1 MANSNFCML
10 DSEITTN
17 DIKLKTGSNFLGI
30 LNDIKRRPEDAAKEL
45 DVSLELIYSIIN
57 GQSELP
63 SELVEKATKV
73 WPVNKRDFFVIE
85 DDCADGIK
93 LMTAADSEKSK
104 RVMERAGK
112 PYYEY
117 RDTAMSKVGPFRPE
131 WIMELCN
138 VTDNDPEN
146 KSIQWNN
153 GHFMHQFTYFIGDVN
168 FYYIDKSGKKQTAK
182 MSTGDSMY
190 IAPFVPHTFATRK
203 NPKTNGLILA
213 LTYGGKLT
221 GEFQQE
227 LSSMSNLGHEFALD
241 FSSIESASSSLLKY
255 NRQISTLTLEELSK
269 RSDITVE
276 DLESFESGIKQPSIQ
291 NLKKIAESLSVNIR
305 DLLPN
310 DKIEDK
316 VILKSHKYCKTWYYP
331 ENEKHYKFYELA
343 TTTALPFSK
352 SLEVEILNSNDSELD
367 ICSGLHQYIYNI
379 GKNQITLNWE
389 INGKKNQKVIYPND
403 SLYMKPFVK
412 HNFRGSGKLLILR
425 VGGKIPGDS
434 QRELS
439 IVGKEN
445 AERSISE
452 TTLWFDKKG
461 KN

>member
-1 MANSNFCML
+1 
-10 DSEITTN
+10 
-17 DIKLKTGSNFLGI
+17 
-30 LNDIKRRPEDAAKEL
+30 
-45 DVSLELIYSIIN
+45 
-57 GQSELP
+57 
-63 SELVEKATKV
+63 
-73 WPVNKRDFFVIE
+73 
-85 DDCADGIK
+85 
-93 LMTAADSEKSK
+93 
-104 RVMERAGK
+104 
-112 PYYEY
+112 
-117 RDTAMSKVGPFRPE
+117 
-131 WIMELCN
+131 
-138 VTDNDPEN
+138 
-146 KSIQWNN
+146 
-153 GHFMHQFTYFIGDVN
+153 
-168 FYYIDKSGKKQTAK
+168 

-190 IAPFVPHTFATRK
+190 ITPFVPHTFATR
-203 NPKTNGLILA
+203 NNSNSNGVILA

-227 LSSMSNLGHEFALD
+227 LASMSNLGQEFALD
-241 FSSIESASSSLLKY
+241 FSSTETASSSLLRY
-255 NRQISTLTLEELSK
+255 NREISTLTLEELSK
-269 RSDITVE
+269 RTNISLD
-276 DLESFESGIKQPSIQ
+276 DLTSFESDSNKPSIKE
-291 NLKKIAESLSVNIR
+291 LEKIAKSLSVNIR

-310 DKIEDK
+310 DVIEDK
-316 VILKSHKYCKTWYYP
+316 VILKMHENCRSWYYP
-331 ENEKHYKFYELA
+331 EVKKHYKFFELA
-343 TTTALPFSK
+343 STTTLPFSK

-445 AERSISE
+445 AERAISE

>member
-1 MANSNFCML
+1 MFDPETVANQN
-10 DSEITTN
+10 
-17 DIKLKTGSNFLGI
+17 KLKSGSNLLGI
-30 LNDIKRRPEDAAKEL
+30 LNDIKRRPEDAAREL
-45 DVSLELIYSIIN
+45 DVSLELINSIIR
-57 GQSELP
+57 GQSDLP
-63 SELVEKATKV
+63 AELVEKAVKI

-85 DDCADGIK
+85 DDCPDGIK
-93 LMTAADSEKSK
+93 LMTATDSEKSK
-104 RVMERAGK
+104 RIMERAGK

-138 VTDNDPEN
+138 VSDNDPEN
-146 KSIQWNN
+146 KLIQWNN

-168 FYYIDKSGKKQTAK
+168 FYYIDKNGKKQTAK

-190 IAPFVPHTFATRK
+190 IAPFVPHTFATR
-203 NPKTNGLILA
+203 NNSNSNGIILA

-227 LSSMSNLGHEFALD
+227 LASMSNLGQEFALD
-241 FSSIESASSSLLKY
+241 FSSIESSSGSLLRY
-255 NRQISTLTLEELSK
+255 NREISTLSLEELSK
-269 RSDITVE
+269 RTNISLD
-276 DLESFESGIKQPSIQ
+276 DLKSFESGFKKPSITEFE
-291 NLKKIAESLSVNIR
+291 KIAKSLSINIR

-310 DKIEDK
+310 DVVEDK
-316 VILKSHKYCKTWYYP
+316 VIVKKHENCSSWYYP
-331 ENEKHYKFYELA
+331 ETKKYYKFLELA
-343 TTTALPFSK
+343 STTTLPFSK
-352 SLEVEILNSNDSELD
+352 SFEVEILDSDDSELD

-379 GKNQITLNWE
+379 GENQITLNWE
-389 INGKKNQKVIYPND
+389 INGKRNQEVIHSND

-445 AERSISE
+445 AERAISE

>member
-1 MANSNFCML
+1 MQK
-10 DSEITTN
+10 SETN
-17 DIKLKTGSNFLGI
+17 TKNNIRIKTGSNFLGI

-45 DVSLELIYSIIN
+45 NVSLELINSIIS
-57 GQSELP
+57 GKSDLP
-63 SELVEKATKV
+63 PELVEKAVNV
-73 WPVNKRDFFVIE
+73 WPVNKRDFFVME
-85 DDCADGIK
+85 DDCPNGIK
-93 LMTAADSEKSK
+93 LMTAIDSENSK

-138 VTDNDPEN
+138 VSDNDPDN
-146 KSIQWNN
+146 KLVQWNN

-168 FYYIDKSGKKQTAK
+168 FYYVDKNGKKQTAV

-190 IAPFVPHTFATRK
+190 ITPFVPHTFATR
-203 NPKTNGLILA
+203 NNSNSNGLILA

-227 LSSMSNLGHEFALD
+227 LASMSNLGQEFALD
-241 FSSIESASSSLLKY
+241 FSSTSSASGSLLKY
-255 NRQISTLTLEELSK
+255 NREISTLTLEELSK
-269 RSDITVE
+269 RTNIPID
-276 DLESFESGIKQPSIQ
+276 DLTSFESSTKKPSITQ
-291 NLKKIAESLSVNIR
+291 LEKIAKSLAVNVR

-310 DKIEDK
+310 DVIEDK
-316 VILKSHKYCKTWYYP
+316 VIVKMHENCRSWYYP
-331 ENEKHYKFYELA
+331 ETKKYYKFFELA

-352 SLEVEILNSNDSELD
+352 SFEVEILDSNDPKLD
-367 ICSGLHQYIYNI
+367 ICSGLHQYVYNV

-389 INGKKNQKVIYPND
+389 INGKKNQEIIHPND
-403 SLYMKPFVK
+403 SLYMKPFIK

-445 AERSISE
+445 AERAISE
-452 TTLWFDKKG
+452 TTLWFDKHG

>member
-1 MANSNFCML
+1 
-10 DSEITTN
+10 
-17 DIKLKTGSNFLGI
+17 
-30 LNDIKRRPEDAAKEL
+30 
-45 DVSLELIYSIIN
+45 
-57 GQSELP
+57 
-63 SELVEKATKV
+63 
-73 WPVNKRDFFVIE
+73 
-85 DDCADGIK
+85 
-93 LMTAADSEKSK
+93 
-104 RVMERAGK
+104 MERAGQ

-117 RDTAMSKVGPFRPE
+117 RDTAMSTVGPFRPE

-138 VTDNDPEN
+138 VNNNDSEN

-168 FYYIDKSGKKQTAK
+168 FYYIDKNGKKQTAI

-190 IAPFVPHTFATRK
+190 ITPFVPHTFATRN
-203 NPKTNGLILA
+203 NPQSNGLILA

-227 LSSMSNLGHEFALD
+227 LSSMSNLGQEFALD
-241 FSSIESASSSLLKY
+241 FSSTESASGSLLRY
-255 NRQISTLTLEELSK
+255 NREISTLTLEELSK
-269 RSDITVE
+269 RSKILTK
-276 DLESFESGIKQPSIQ
+276 DLESFESGIKQPSIED
-291 NLKKIAESLSVNIR
+291 LKKIAESLSINIR

-310 DKIEDK
+310 DKVEDK
-316 VILKSHKYCKTWYYP
+316 VILKFHKDCKTWYYP
-331 ENEKHYKFYELA
+331 ETTKCYKFSELA
-343 TTTALPFSK
+343 STSSLPFSK
-352 SLEVEILNSNDSELD
+352 SLEAEILDSNDSELD
-367 ICSGLHQYIYNI
+367 ICSGLHQYIYNV
-379 GKNQITLNWE
+379 GKTPITLNWKIHE
-389 INGKKNQKVIYPND
+389 KNIQKIINPDD
-403 SLYMKPFVK
+403 SLYMKPFIK

-445 AERSISE
+445 AERAISE